1 MKLAFYKVKNSL
13 NLERHS
19 FDCEDNGEKILAKLA
34 ELPDEECRVYDM
46 SKYGY
51 GKEPGSN
58 AADFEDDYND
68 EIIDGSDWW
77 CIVIR

>member
-1 MKLAFYKVKNSL
+1 
-13 NLERHS
+13 
-19 FDCEDNGEKILAKLA
+19 
-34 ELPDEECRVYDM
+34 M

-51 GKEPGSN
+51 GKEPGLN
-58 AADFEDDYND
+58 AADFEEDYND